1 MGDVTLIFRTVHHG
15 YGDQRL
21 SRIMLYSAS
30 EFIATASRQGNHSID
45 KFRKSL
51 TPKRHQNVDN
61 SLILSQLRITMMLCA
76 GISRE
81 LELRLQL
88 L

>member
-1 MGDVTLIFRTVHHG
+1 
-15 YGDQRL
+15 
-21 SRIMLYSAS
+21 MLYAAS
-30 EFIATASRQGNHSID
+30 EFIATAPRQGNHSIGNIH
-45 KFRKSL
+45 KTR
-51 TPKRHQNVDN
+51 TPKHRQNVDN
-61 SLILSQLRITMMLCA
+61 SFILSQLTITMMLRA